1 MAFLFQCFETY
12 LCNVN
17 QPLLTPGMRYL
28 SFCQN
33 IVTFYKL
40 LAPKSSWE
48 RFGFFR
54 LTNLTWHATCIITVT
69 HKVDTPRHSLASHSW
84 ILHKNGSPTD
94 YYLFQL
100 NRCQSHHCSSFLCL
114 AFHLTLFFCLL
125 SLETKEVDVISYI
138 WILIIILTFDSN
150 ASDPEKLEKFL
161 KLFCISCKWFL

>member
-48 RFGFFR
+48 HFGVFR
-54 LTNLTWHATCIITVT
+54 LTNLAWHATCIITVT

-114 AFHLTLFFCLL
+114 AFHLTLIFLHFVPGNQRSGCYQLYL
-125 SLETKEVDVISYI
+125 NTNKYFDI
-138 WILIIILTFDSN
+138 WL
-150 ASDPEKLEKFL
+150 
-161 KLFCISCKWFL
+161 

>member
-1 MAFLFQCFETY
+1 MINKMNNKSNKSSFALDVKLNGLFETY

-54 LTNLTWHATCIITVT
+54 LTNLAWHATCIITVT

-100 NRCQSHHCSSFLCL
+100 NRCQSHRCSSFLCL
-114 AFHLTLFFCLL
+114 AFHLTLFFAFCPWKPKKWML
-125 SLETKEVDVISYI
+125 SVIFEY
-138 WILIIILTFDSN
+138 
-150 ASDPEKLEKFL
+150 
-161 KLFCISCKWFL
+161 